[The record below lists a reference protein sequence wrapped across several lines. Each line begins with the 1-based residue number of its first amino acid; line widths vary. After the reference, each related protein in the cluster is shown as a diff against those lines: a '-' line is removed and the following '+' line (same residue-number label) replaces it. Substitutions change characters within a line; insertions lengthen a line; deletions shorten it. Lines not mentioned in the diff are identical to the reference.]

1 MDKFLEK
8 LNITFRIVKLSDIA
22 YIYGIW
28 GICGFFLAY
37 EIDKLFPKFN
47 QKVYDKKS
55 YFEIL
60 MEIWINLSV
69 LGMISYIARNII
81 ELLPSPFD
89 NVAGFRHHRL
99 KELSSAMPF
108 MFFIMM
114 FQEGLKQK
122 ISYITQKRKL
132 YK

>member
-8 LNITFRIVKLSDIA
+8 LNITFRIVKLGDIA
-22 YIYGIW
+22 YIFGIW
-28 GICGFFLAY
+28 GIAGFFLAR
-37 EIDKLFPKFN
+37 EMDKLFPKFDE
-47 QKVYDKKS
+47 KVYDKKA
-55 YFEIL
+55 YLEIL

-69 LGMISYIARNII
+69 LGIVSYIARNII

-89 NVAGFRHHRL
+89 GLAGFKHLRL

-114 FQEGLKQK
+114 FQLGLRQK
-122 ISYITQKRKL
+122 ILYITQNRKL
-132 YK
+132 YN